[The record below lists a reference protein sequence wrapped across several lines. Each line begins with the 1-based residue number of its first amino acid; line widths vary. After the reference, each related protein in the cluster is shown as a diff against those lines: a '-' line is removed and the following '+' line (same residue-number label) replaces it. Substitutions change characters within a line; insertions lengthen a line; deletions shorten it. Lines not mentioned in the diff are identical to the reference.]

1 MPTLHRSRET
11 LTGVISSFASP
22 PSTRGSWCIWWSS
35 SRSGYAVDMCGT
47 RSGTCTCCACAMH
60 IHVLC
65 ACSLHMPPLLGV
77 ERLELQRGRRAPPL
91 LLAPGPRPAFGPLR
105 GCPRVKHR
113 GAHGAQPADREE
125 ARGVEV
131 EERHGD
137 ERAAHDGQCRGE
149 ALDNVV
155 GVPSKCR

>member
-1 MPTLHRSRET
+1 MELYPIQFDS
-11 LTGVISSFASP
+11 
-22 PSTRGSWCIWWSS
+22 
-35 SRSGYAVDMCGT
+35 DMC
-47 RSGTCTCCACAMH
+47 C
-60 IHVLC
+60 
-65 ACSLHMPPLLGV
+65 
-77 ERLELQRGRRAPPL
+77 RGYGALSHGKIPPL

-113 GAHGAQPADREE
+113 GAHGAEAADREE